1 LVVGVDTSLS
11 PSMVTGLV
19 RAAWWLLHS
28 SLGALVRHQR
38 RLPLAAQLLCCDAL
52 QVRISAA

>member
-1 LVVGVDTSLS
+1 
-11 PSMVTGLV
+11 MVTGLV

-52 QVRISAA
+52 QLRISAA